1 MPFSIQ
7 DKIESFYDEFSKLRL
22 KVLRLRKDFHNIK
35 KDIDV
40 LDKRGFGVLS
50 DRDITDRLISGNLTI
65 AYVQDEQMQPA
76 SVDLTLGYSLKKL
89 DGTEINLREEDYI
102 LQPNEFILGSTSE
115 KVEIPDDLVGQVD
128 GKSSIARLGVE
139 VHRTAG
145 WIDPGFKG
153 NITLEIHNGGDK
165 PFTLSW
171 EMPICQIIFF
181 TLTSPCERPYGHDEL
196 NNHYQNSDGTVLS
209 RYGE

>member
-1 MPFSIQ
+1 MSFEEYDDMSQEELYHRLNNGVHRDLRKRIR
-7 DKIESFYDEFSKLRL
+7 KIEHNL
-22 KVLRLRKDFHNIK
+22 KILNTKN
-35 KDIDV
+35 
-40 LDKRGFGVLS
+40 GGVLS
-50 DRDITDRLISGNLTI
+50 DRDINERLISGNLTI
-65 AYVQDEQMQPA
+65 RYVQDEQVQPA
-76 SVDLTLGYSLKKL
+76 SVDLTLGHSLKKL
-89 DGTEINLREEDYI
+89 DGTEFDLRENDYT
-102 LQPNEFILGSTSE
+102 LEPNEFILGSTSE
-115 KVEIPDDLVGQVD
+115 KVGIPNDLVAQVD

-145 WIDPGFKG
+145 WIDPGFNG